1 MGGDSKKKKTKK
13 KRVLAENTV
22 GADDAPDAPKKPRTE
37 VPPAAAAETAT
48 TLTKDQQT
56 LADKWRERKENA
68 KDGDVE
74 AFALK
79 PKKTEVQA
87 VAYVTRVLDMTK
99 SKGKSHIVAL
109 AGALDTANFKLR
121 SGQQRFQINKALG
134 DLSAVAFVAAS
145 EEREE
150 EEGFVEGKID
160 VRLLTSKAK
169 GGAWLRFD
177 SAKIASGDDELG
189 GLSARKISEALQKLS
204 DPTDTYAQKWGFE
217 VRYVTPEVRLATAT
231 NKVVRGYHRPRI
243 TPGTRATKAKDRLVA
258 DAERDEKERKAK
270 VALAAAAK
278 EEKEADRKAQYDM
291 FGLTYFE
298 APPLP
303 DGATEA
309 DLERL
314 EDEDLEAMYGC

>member
-87 VAYVTRVLDMTK
+87 VAYVTR
-99 SKGKSHIVAL
+99 AL
-109 AGALDTANFKLR
+109 KP
-121 SGQQRFQINKALG
+121 K
-134 DLSAVAFVAAS
+134 
-145 EEREE
+145 
-150 EEGFVEGKID
+150 
-160 VRLLTSKAK
+160 
-169 GGAWLRFD
+169 
-177 SAKIASGDDELG
+177 
-189 GLSARKISEALQKLS
+189 
-204 DPTDTYAQKWGFE
+204 
-217 VRYVTPEVRLATAT
+217 
-231 NKVVRGYHRPRI
+231 
-243 TPGTRATKAKDRLVA
+243 
-258 DAERDEKERKAK
+258 
-270 VALAAAAK
+270 
-278 EEKEADRKAQYDM
+278 KEADRKAQYDM